1 MDQLG
6 WKLRLVILWLL
17 QIINYFTYILFFL
30 FSGGLGPGG
39 GNSGGGNPIGGAL
52 TFLVMCIM
60 VWLSLILK
68 PAISRW
74 PSIVLGALLAYVKT
88 TGVIDGITSSSP
100 GIFITEAWGLAAAL
114 FIIWYGI
121 KIPPKIHE

>member
-1 MDQLG
+1 MDLQA
-6 WKLRLVILWLL
+6 WKLRLIILWLL
-17 QIINYFTYILFFL
+17 QIINYFIYILFLL
-30 FSGGLGPGG
+30 FSGALVPGG
-39 GNSGGGNPIGGAL
+39 GTSGGGNPIGGAL

-60 VWLSLILK
+60 VWLSLVLK

-74 PSIVLGALLAYVKT
+74 SSIVLGALLAFVKT

-100 GIFITEAWGLAAAL
+100 GILITEAWGLVAAL

-121 KIPPKIHE
+121 RIPKKAD